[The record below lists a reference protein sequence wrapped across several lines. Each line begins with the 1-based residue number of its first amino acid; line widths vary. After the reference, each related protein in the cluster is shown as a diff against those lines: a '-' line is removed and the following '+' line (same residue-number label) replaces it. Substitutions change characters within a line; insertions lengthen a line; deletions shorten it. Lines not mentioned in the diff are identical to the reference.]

1 MTHNHNLLSN
11 CNFSILPQR
20 FTSTATDVFTVFMF
34 SVRKLVYCVK
44 MTEKVNLVYLICLV
58 LHCVIMGFTYTPRI
72 TRATSVTV
80 NTDSW
85 LRVQITRWQWQS
97 CVQLWYELWDRRILR
112 GRYNPSSLW
121 LAECHQIMNKPQL
134 CGRFLN
140 ICYGWKLAISM
151 YSLATSCWA
160 SKWFSQMSWK
170 LVHSSS
176 HDPLHCGMHAEC
188 SQQLLLSTYHY
199 ELENWDGVVWP
210 TNLVYHHQP
219 SSLSWSII
227 TEP

>member
-1 MTHNHNLLSN
+1 MT
-11 CNFSILPQR
+11 CCQ
-20 FTSTATDVFTVFMF
+20 TATFPYCHNVSHLLRQTCFTF
-34 SVRKLVYCVK
+34 SCQKTNVLCQNDWKGQSGIS
-44 MTEKVNLVYLICLV
+44 YLPGTSLCYNGI
-58 LHCVIMGFTYTPRI
+58 HCTQRI

-134 CGRFLN
+134 SGRFLN